1 LPRSIAESQ
10 GAVSLGYRQITIE
23 SLEILKTIE
32 RSGEQRVEAA
42 AWPFLLSLPRVH
54 PMVTVPTMFHGRVAV
69 LPLVAIVA
77 AIQEGQFGF
86 NFSSCLLRD
95 SKSSY
100 ICNSGPAL
108 RPRRACPANNSF
120 TKFEFNQAWLA
131 ES

>member
-1 LPRSIAESQ
+1 
-10 GAVSLGYRQITIE
+10 
-23 SLEILKTIE
+23 
-32 RSGEQRVEAA
+32 
-42 AWPFLLSLPRVH
+42 
-54 PMVTVPTMFHGRVAV
+54 MVTVPTMFHGRVAV

-86 NFSSCLLRD
+86 NFSSRLLRD

-108 RPRRACPANNSF
+108 RPRRARPANNSL